1 MFADWPSRRQPE
13 RRILRRWVQGKNPHV
28 RYRFVACGKP
38 SERTGGFQG
47 KLKWGKQGSSYQAQY
62 QNRDVKPGTARVTD
76 VFKAQIEP
84 IPKGVHHP
92 ALFPTAL
99 SQKSGSSSGV
109 PGVTRPFQMRRLSP
123 HAVVG

>member
-92 ALFPTAL
+92 AMFPIKLAL
-99 SQKSGSSSGV
+99 KQ
-109 PGVTRPFQMRRLSP
+109 
-123 HAVVG
+123 A